1 MNVEIPQ
8 YFKSLQDRITSRLEK
23 IDRKR
28 KFHQDSWHHSS
39 GGGGRTRVLSDGD
52 VFEKAGVS
60 FSEVHGDKLPESA
73 LEQLPEITHNHGFS
87 ATGISLII
95 HPLNPHVPS
104 VHMNYR
110 YFESGDTWWFGGGA
124 DLTPYYPYTDDVI
137 HFHQTLKNACDKTA
151 QSYYPK
157 FKKWCDEYFYI
168 QHRDEPRGVG
178 GIFFDHLSGEFDQIF
193 SFVQDCGDSFLP
205 AYEPIV
211 LKRKDVNYTEPQRE
225 FQLYRRGRYVEF
237 NLVYDRGTKFGLQT
251 GGRIESILVSMPPL
265 VKWKYDYHP
274 EPGSREA
281 ELYNDFLQIKEWI

>member
-1 MNVEIPQ
+1 MNEEIPQ
-8 YFKSLQDRITSRLEK
+8 YFKSLQDLITSRLET
-23 IDRKR
+23 IDGKQT
-28 KFHQDSWHHSS
+28 FHQDSWLHKS
-39 GGGGRTRVLSDGD
+39 GGGGRTRVLSEGA

-60 FSEVHGDKLPESA
+60 FSEVHGDKLPDSA
-73 LEQLPEITHNHGFS
+73 LEKLPDITENLGFS

-95 HPLNPHVPS
+95 HPLNPHVPT

-124 DLTPYYPYTDDVI
+124 DLTPYYPYREDVI
-137 HFHQTLKNACDKTA
+137 HFHRTLKNACDKSDET
-151 QSYYPK
+151 YYPK

-178 GIFFDHLSGEFDQIF
+178 GIFFDHLSGSFNNIF
-193 SFVQDCGDSFLP
+193 SFVRDCGDNFLP

-211 LKRKDVNYTEPQRE
+211 IKRKDLSFNESQRE

-265 VKWKYDYHP
+265 VKWKYDYQP

-281 ELYNDFLQIKEWI
+281 ELY

>member
-1 MNVEIPQ
+1 MNKEIPE
-8 YFKSLQDRITSRLEK
+8 YFKSLQDQITSRLEV
-23 IDRKR
+23 IDGKE
-28 KFHQDSWHHSS
+28 KFHQDSWKHIS
-39 GGGGRTRVLSDGD
+39 GGGGRTRVLSEGRI
-52 VFEKAGVS
+52 FEKAGVS
-60 FSEVHGDKLPESA
+60 FSEVHGDKLPDSA
-73 LEQLPEITHNHGFS
+73 RDQLPDITENTGFS

-95 HPLNPHVPS
+95 HPLNPHVPT

-110 YFESGDTWWFGGGA
+110 YFESGDTWWFGGGT
-124 DLTPYYPYTDDVI
+124 DLTPYYPYKEDVI
-137 HFHQTLKNACDKTA
+137 HFHRSLKDACDNTDE
-151 QSYYPK
+151 SYYPK

-178 GIFFDHLSGEFDQIF
+178 GIFFDHLSGELDQTF
-193 SFVQDCGDSFLP
+193 SFVQDCGDNFLP

-211 LKRKDVNYTEPQRE
+211 LKRRDINYTEPQRE

-274 EPGSREA
+274 EPESREA
-281 ELYNDFLQIKEWI
+281 ELYNEFLQIKDWI